1 MKQET
6 MFPDYPELSEKSG
19 ASVANLQKIQHGLLV
34 GLGAILTYIIL
45 SVGAVEPPF
54 DSFAAI
60 FLWWMLLLAP
70 IIAGLVVLKFPSW
83 QKIPLALRKECIFQ
97 SFGLGLLTLSTTF
110 LFTLKWNWFMVDAV
124 VTTASLTLGYGIFL
138 IWLHF
143 RLSRQVEYDAGDLF
157 P

>member
-19 ASVANLQKIQHGLLV
+19 ASVASLQKIQHGLLV
-34 GLGAILTYIIL
+34 GLGAIFTYIIL

-97 SFGLGLLTLSTTF
+97 SFGLGLLS
-110 LFTLKWNWFMVDAV
+110 K
-124 VTTASLTLGYGIFL
+124 S
-138 IWLHF
+138 H
-143 RLSRQVEYDAGDLF
+143 
-157 P
+157 